1 MSRAHMLYDDKAIDK
16 VLNVKW
22 QERWSEETIFRL
34 KQGNG
39 FIIEGKVKAK
49 YKVAINES
57 TSGKIVGQYS
67 LLHLEFIR
75 AYKRSFDN
83 SSCEI
88 EPWKSGTKKVNT
100 GHLMSSYKTVDVET
114 SAISLQELMV
124 LLNVPELDGYLP
136 KLETNTLQ
144 VFYKKGSLG
153 NIEASVGER
162 FRLKTKGDGPYIEYI
177 ARLDEG
183 HVSSSEYEREGQK
196 SWTDKIMSMKGQ
208 EFQTS
213 DQPDGV
219 DESEWDD

>member
-39 FIIEGKVKAK
+39 FIIEGKVKA
-49 YKVAINES
+49 N
-57 TSGKIVGQYS
+57 
-67 LLHLEFIR
+67 
-75 AYKRSFDN
+75 
-83 SSCEI
+83 CEI